1 MAGFADHR
9 SYLYNDEIIDDQNHM
24 GVDLASFAN
33 SPIEAANDGVV
44 IFAQNLGIYGLTVV
58 IDHGQGLASLYGHLS
73 SFSVAQGSVVKKG
86 DVIAYS
92 GRTGLANGDH
102 LHFSI
107 LVHGIFVNPLEWWDA
122 HWIKNNIT
130 RKLDLIKKAE

>member
-1 MAGFADHR
+1 MVGPLKGTRYF
-9 SYLYNDEIIDDQNHM
+9 YNDKKIDDQNHM
-24 GVDLASFAN
+24 GF
-33 SPIEAANDGVV
+33 
-44 IFAQNLGIYGLTVV
+44 
-58 IDHGQGLASLYGHLS
+58 DHGQGLASLYGHLS

-102 LHFSI
+102 QHFSI

-122 HWIKNNIT
+122 RWIKNNIT